1 MIKKR
6 ISERLEETLARIAEP
21 QGEGARACLTVYS
34 NEARSA
40 AEAADA
46 RSMLGISLGP
56 LDGAIVTIKDLFNVA
71 GEVTRAGSKLL
82 ACTGA
87 TATRDATVVRIL
99 RQAGA
104 IIVAKTNMTEFAFSG
119 LGANPH
125 FGTPRNPVD
134 RDRVPGGST
143 SGGAV
148 AVADGMCEIAIGTDT
163 GGSCRT
169 PAAFCGI
176 VGYKSSRNRIP
187 TDGAFPLSPTLDS
200 IGVMA
205 RTVSEC
211 AKAGAVLSR
220 DYYTSNQPLHL
231 SGLRIGVARGVTL
244 PQSEKCVSDA
254 FELGMRHIL
263 RSGARITDFGLQ
275 EIEAMF
281 EVNGRYGGI
290 VPSEAF
296 ALHRERLDKDGEA
309 FDTNVR
315 ERIERARNMLAADY
329 IQLMSRRAEL
339 VAAMDAQLAE
349 FDVVVMPTCPIVAPL
364 LSELDRSEDW
374 SRLNASSL
382 GYTAMWNFFDT
393 CALSLPIP
401 RSNSLPVGLMLIARN
416 GNDNRLFRIAEA
428 VESLFNRI
436 AS

>member
-1 MIKKR
+1 MIKKSAR
-6 ISERLEETLARIAEP
+6 ERLDESLTRIADP
-21 QGEGARACLTVYS
+21 QGEGARACLTVYA
-34 NEARSA
+34 NEARAA

-46 RSMLGISLGP
+46 RSMLGVSLGP
-56 LDGAIVTIKDLFNVA
+56 LDGTIVTIKDLFDVA

-82 ACTGA
+82 AGTGA
-87 TATRDATVVRIL
+87 AATRDAPVVRRL

-125 FGTPRNPVD
+125 FGTPRNPAD
-134 RDRVPGGST
+134 RERVPGGST

-148 AVADGMCEIAIGTDT
+148 AVADGMCEISVGTDT

-176 VGYKSSRNRIP
+176 VGYKPSRNRIP
-187 TDGAFPLSPTLDS
+187 TDGAFPLSATLDS

-205 RTVSEC
+205 RSVSEC
-211 AKAGAVLSR
+211 EKADAVISGDDYTVRRPVPLS
-220 DYYTSNQPLHL
+220 S
-231 SGLRIGVARGVTL
+231 LRIGVVQGPAL
-244 PQSEKCVSDA
+244 PQLEKSVSDA
-254 FELGMRHIL
+254 FESAMQQIL
-263 RSGARITDFGLQ
+263 RAGARTTSFGMQ

-290 VPSEAF
+290 VPAEAF

-309 FDTNVR
+309 FDINVR
-315 ERIERARNMLAADY
+315 GRIERARNILAADY
-329 IQLMSRRAEL
+329 IALMSRRAEL

-349 FDVVVMPTCPIVAPL
+349 LDVVMMPTCPIVAPA
-364 LSELDRSEDW
+364 LSELESPEDW
-374 SRLNASSL
+374 ARLNAMSL
-382 GYTAMWNFFDT
+382 GNTAMWNFFDT
-393 CALSLPIP
+393 CAFSLPMP
-401 RSNSLPVGLMLIARN
+401 RSSGLPVGLMLVARK
-416 GNDNRLFRIAEA
+416 GHDSRLFRIAEA
-428 VESLFNRI
+428 VESLFNRT